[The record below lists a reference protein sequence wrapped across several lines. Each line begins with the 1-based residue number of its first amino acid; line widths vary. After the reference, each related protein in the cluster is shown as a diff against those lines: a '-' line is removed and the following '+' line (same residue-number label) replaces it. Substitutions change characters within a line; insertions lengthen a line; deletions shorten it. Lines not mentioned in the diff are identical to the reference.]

1 MPNMIEVAKATV
13 TIIPNMQGAQ
23 QKITQ
28 DMGGVTK
35 SVGPLLGEKMGGGML
50 SGMLTKMK
58 GLKGALTKALPV
70 AAAAAVGKAL
80 YDVGKT
86 FDEMYDTVLLKTGA
100 TGDALASLNKSA
112 KDLFATLP
120 IDAAEAGEVIGEVN
134 TRFGLMGDEL
144 ENVSTQFVKF
154 AKVNDLNLTDAV
166 DSTQKAM
173 AALGISTED
182 TAAFLDTLNAVGQA
196 TGVDINTLNKQL
208 MNNAAVLTDMGFSA
222 SDAANFVG
230 MLDKA
235 GVDSQVAL
243 NGFQKAM
250 VNAAKEGKTTAQALD
265 ELQAL
270 INSDTSSQEKLN
282 AMTAMFGTKA
292 APKMLAALES
302 GQINFEA
309 MGTSMAD
316 YAGNLDYAMEG
327 TMDAAEHFEV
337 IKHQLLR
344 LVEPIAT
351 PVFDIIGKAVGFL
364 ADAFEAFYQG
374 PAQVIGQAFSQVI
387 EWVKQVI
394 AIFTQA
400 FSTTA
405 GFTDLGNVITTLG
418 SVVNA
423 VFTKAIQPL
432 ANLLITI
439 GKTIIPPVAAAIGG
453 TLGAAFNVVSGI
465 ISGAIQ
471 TVRNFIDAFKTIVQ
485 AVKTTVAQI
494 KAAIKLPHFSISG
507 GFSLS
512 PLSVPKIGIDWYDKG
527 GVFYGPQIIGVGE
540 NRPEYVGALDD
551 LKGIVGEA
559 MSESGGPGI
568 TINVYGAEGQS
579 PREIAAEVERRII
592 ERVKGRTY
600 AWR

>member
-1 MPNMIEVAKATV
+1 MANMIEVAKATV

-23 QKITQ
+23 AKISQ
-28 DMGGVTK
+28 DMGAATK
-35 SVGPLLGEKMGGGML
+35 SVGPLLGDKMGGGML
-50 SGMLTKMK
+50 SGLLDKLK

-100 TGDALASLNKSA
+100 TGEALASLNKSA

-144 ENVSTQFVKF
+144 EDVSAQFVKF
-154 AKVNDLNLTDAV
+154 AKVNDLDITSTV

-173 AALGISTED
+173 AALGVSTDD

-196 TGVDINTLNKQL
+196 TGVDMNTLTKQL
-208 MNNAAVLTDMGFSA
+208 MNNASVLTDMGFSA

-243 NGFQKAM
+243 NGFQRAM
-250 VNAAKEGKTTAQALD
+250 VNAAKEGKTTGQALK
-265 ELQAL
+265 ELQDL
-270 INSDTSSQEKLN
+270 INSDASSQEKLN
-282 AMTAMFGTKA
+282 AMTDMFGTKA

-302 GQINFEA
+302 GQINFA
-309 MGTSMAD
+309 ALGTSMND

-327 TMDAAEHFEV
+327 TMDAAEHFQV
-337 IKHQLLR
+337 LKNQLLR

-351 PVFDIIGKAVGFL
+351 PVFDIIGQAVGFL

-374 PAQVIGQAFSQVI
+374 PAQVIGQAFSQII
-387 EWVKQVI
+387 EWVKGLI
-394 AIFTQA
+394 
-400 FSTTA
+400 
-405 GFTDLGNVITTLG
+405 
-418 SVVNA
+418 A
-423 VFTKAIQPL
+423 VFTETFTTAAGFDGLGNTISVLGGIVSSVWHGVLEPL
-432 ANLLITI
+432 ANLLINI
-439 GKTIIPPVAAAIGG
+439 AKVIIPPLVQIIGG
-453 TLGAAFNVVSGI
+453 TLGTAFNIIGGI
-465 ISGAIQ
+465 ISNVIQ
-471 TVRNFIDAFKTIVQ
+471 GIQNFIQAIKNIIE
-485 AVKTTVAQI
+485 AVKTTVRKI
-494 KAAIKLPHFSISG
+494 KETIKLPHFSISG

-512 PLSVPKIGIDWYDKG
+512 PLSVPKLSIDWYDKG

-540 NRPEYVGALDD
+540 KRPEYVGALDD

-559 MSESGGPGI
+559 MTENPGPI
-568 TINVYGAEGQS
+568 TINVFGAEGQS
-579 PREIAAEVERRII
+579 AREIAAEVERRLI
-592 ERVKGRTY
+592 EKVKGRTY

>member
-1 MPNMIEVAKATV
+1 MANMIEVAKATV

-23 QKITQ
+23 AKISQ
-28 DMGGVTK
+28 DMGAATK
-35 SVGPLLGEKMGGGML
+35 SVGPLLGDKMGGGML
-50 SGMLTKMK
+50 SGLLDKLK

-100 TGDALASLNKSA
+100 TGEALASLNKSA

-144 ENVSTQFVKF
+144 EDVSAQFVKF
-154 AKVNDLNLTDAV
+154 AKVNDLDITSAV

-173 AALGISTED
+173 AALGVSTDD

-196 TGVDINTLNKQL
+196 TGVDMNTLTKQL
-208 MNNAAVLTDMGFSA
+208 MNNASVLTDMGFSA

-243 NGFQKAM
+243 NGFQRAM
-250 VNAAKEGKTTAQALD
+250 VNAAKEGKTTGQALK
-265 ELQAL
+265 ELQDL
-270 INSDTSSQEKLN
+270 INSDASSQEKLN
-282 AMTAMFGTKA
+282 AMTDMFGTKA

-309 MGTSMAD
+309 LGTSMND

-327 TMDAAEHFEV
+327 TMDAAEHFQV
-337 IKHQLLR
+337 LKNQLLR

-351 PVFDIIGKAVGFL
+351 PVFDIIGQAVGFL

-374 PAQVIGQAFSQVI
+374 PAQVIGQAFSQII
-387 EWVKQVI
+387 EWVKGLI
-394 AIFTQA
+394 
-400 FSTTA
+400 
-405 GFTDLGNVITTLG
+405 
-418 SVVNA
+418 A
-423 VFTKAIQPL
+423 VFTETFTTAAGFDGLGNTISTLGGIVSSVWHGVLEPL
-432 ANLLITI
+432 ANLLINI
-439 GKTIIPPVAAAIGG
+439 AKVIIPPLVQIIGG
-453 TLGAAFNVVSGI
+453 TLGTAFNIIGGI
-465 ISGAIQ
+465 ISNVIQ
-471 TVRNFIDAFKTIVQ
+471 GIQNFIQAIKNIIE
-485 AVKTTVAQI
+485 AVKTTVRKI
-494 KAAIKLPHFSISG
+494 KETIKLPHFSISG

-512 PLSVPKIGIDWYDKG
+512 PLSVPKLSIDWYDKG

-540 NRPEYVGALDD
+540 KRPEYVGALDD

-559 MSESGGPGI
+559 MTENPGPI
-568 TINVYGAEGQS
+568 TINVFAAEGQS
-579 PREIAAEVERRII
+579 AREIAAEVERRLI
-592 ERVKGRTY
+592 EKVKGRTY

>member
-1 MPNMIEVAKATV
+1 MANMIEVAKATV

-23 QKITQ
+23 AKISQ
-28 DMGGVTK
+28 DMGAATK
-35 SVGPLLGEKMGGGML
+35 SVGPLLGDKMGGGML
-50 SGMLTKMK
+50 SGLLDKLK

-100 TGDALASLNKSA
+100 TGEALASLNKSA

-144 ENVSTQFVKF
+144 EDVSAQFVKF
-154 AKVNDLNLTDAV
+154 AKVNDLDITSAV

-173 AALGISTED
+173 AALGVSTDD

-196 TGVDINTLNKQL
+196 TGVDMNTLTKQL
-208 MNNAAVLTDMGFSA
+208 MNNASVLTDMGFSA

-243 NGFQKAM
+243 NGFQRAM
-250 VNAAKEGKTTAQALD
+250 VNAAKEGKTTGQALK
-265 ELQAL
+265 ELQDL
-270 INSDTSSQEKLN
+270 INSDASSQEKLN
-282 AMTAMFGTKA
+282 AMTDMFGTKA

-309 MGTSMAD
+309 LGTSMND

-327 TMDAAEHFEV
+327 TMDAAEHFQV
-337 IKHQLLR
+337 LKNQLLR

-351 PVFDIIGKAVGFL
+351 PVFDIIGQAVGFL

-374 PAQVIGQAFSQVI
+374 PAQVIGQAFSQII
-387 EWVKQVI
+387 EWVKGLI
-394 AIFTQA
+394 
-400 FSTTA
+400 
-405 GFTDLGNVITTLG
+405 
-418 SVVNA
+418 A
-423 VFTKAIQPL
+423 VFTETFSTAAGFDGLGNTISTLGGIVSSVWHGVLEPL
-432 ANLLITI
+432 ANLLINI
-439 GKTIIPPVAAAIGG
+439 AKVIIPPLVQIIGG
-453 TLGAAFNVVSGI
+453 TLGTAFNIIGGI
-465 ISGAIQ
+465 ISNVIQ
-471 TVRNFIDAFKTIVQ
+471 GIQNFIQAIKNIIE
-485 AVKTTVAQI
+485 AVKTTVRKI
-494 KAAIKLPHFSISG
+494 KETIKLPHFSISG

-512 PLSVPKIGIDWYDKG
+512 PLSVPKLSIDWYDKG

-540 NRPEYVGALDD
+540 KRPEYVGALDD

-559 MSESGGPGI
+559 MTENPGPI

-579 PREIAAEVERRII
+579 AREIAAEVERRLI
-592 ERVKGRTY
+592 EKVKGRTY